1 MAEKIPTYKLRSNYE
16 IPVLG
21 LGTWELLGEK
31 CRKAVIKALELGYKH
46 IDTAEIYGNE
56 SEIGEA
62 IRGFSRGDIFITSKV
77 MPDNLH
83 YNNVLKSCEKTLR
96 RLKTNYLD
104 LYLIH
109 WPNPNIPL
117 KETFRAMKRL
127 HEEGKV
133 RSIGVSNFNINLLE
147 KSLEEEEL
155 PITVNQVEFHPY
167 LYQKELLR
175 FCKGH
180 GIIFTAYSPL
190 ARGEIINNKII
201 QELGEKYKKTPA
213 QISLR
218 WVLQKE
224 TVVIPKASSEEHL
237 KENMQI
243 FGWEISEKDVE
254 KIDSIGTRM
263 RYVDPFGIYNT
274 SRISDRF

>member
-16 IPVLG
+16 IPILG

-31 CRKAVIKALELGYKH
+31 CRNVVRKALELGYVH

-56 SEIGEA
+56 SEIGE
-62 IRGFSRGDIFITSKV
+62 IIQDFSREDIFITSKV

-83 YNNVLKSCEKTLR
+83 YDNVLKSCEKSLR
-96 RLKTNYLD
+96 KLKTHYLD

-109 WPNPNIPL
+109 WPNPNIPV
-117 KETFRAMKRL
+117 KETFRAMKKL

-133 RSIGVSNFNINLLE
+133 RSIGVSNFDINLLE
-147 KSLEEEEL
+147 KALEEEEL

-167 LYQKELLR
+167 LYQKELLS
-175 FCKGH
+175 FCKEH
-180 GIIFTAYSPL
+180 EIIFTAYSPL
-190 ARGEIINNKII
+190 ARGEIIKDKTI
-201 QELGEKYKKTPA
+201 QELGKKYKKTPT

-224 TVVIPKASSEEHL
+224 AVVIPKAGSEEHM
-237 KENMQI
+237 KENMEI
-243 FGWEISEKDVE
+243 FGWEISDKDVE
-254 KIDSIGTRM
+254 KIDSIGTKM
-263 RYVDPFGIYNT
+263 RYVDPFGIFVEN
-274 SRISDRF
+274 